1 LKINQTK
8 TVELETKRWI
18 KFVSTMSILVVGQKL
33 DGEIIIYSSKQLF
46 ILEENSNSI
55 LFDQSHTIK
64 ENKKKVF
71 N

>member
-1 LKINQTK
+1 
-8 TVELETKRWI
+8 
-18 KFVSTMSILVVGQKL
+18 VVGQKL

>member
-1 LKINQTK
+1 
-8 TVELETKRWI
+8 
-18 KFVSTMSILVVGQKL
+18 VVGKKL
-33 DGEIIIYSSKQLF
+33 DGEIIIDSKKQLF

-55 LFDQSHTIK
+55 SFNQSHTIK

>member
-1 LKINQTK
+1 
-8 TVELETKRWI
+8 VELETKRWI

-55 LFDQSHTIK
+55 SFDQSHTIK